1 MKITLNFSLKE
12 DVSFKDKNDFFHKIF
27 STVLHPVNFGYSYKI
42 PKYKMLFKDRIYSV
56 SVISE
61 NEEILNKLKNM
72 KHPKIEIHKS
82 EIDFINFNNML
93 PIQVTSLSYTINTV
107 LASKYNLD
115 MLRDGVEKK
124 SVNFSTKFHT
134 IDLLKNLIIEDVNRK
149 FKKLLNKEV
158 YDFIEDIEITN
169 SYYFEVKGFKVP
181 VNDVNLKIK
190 AGRENI
196 QIANF
201 ILNNGLG
208 AKASYGCGYVEQGM

>member
-1 MKITLNFSLKE
+1 MRIKLNFSLKE
-12 DVSFKDKNDFFHKIF
+12 DVSFKNKNDFFHKIF
-27 STVLHPVNFGYSYKI
+27 STILHPVNFGYSYSI
-42 PKYKMLFKDRIYSV
+42 PKYKLLFKDKIYTMFI
-56 SVISE
+56 ISE
-61 NEEILNKLKNM
+61 NEDILSKLKNM

-93 PIQVTSLSYTINTV
+93 PIQVDSLNYTINTI
-107 LASKYNLD
+107 LAEKYNLD
-115 MLRDGVEKK
+115 MSRDGSEKK
-124 SVNFSTKFHT
+124 SVNFSTKFHS
-134 IDLLKNLIIEDVNRK
+134 IDLLKTLIIEDVNRK
-149 FKKLLNKEV
+149 FKKLFDKNVE
-158 YDFIEDIEITN
+158 DFIDDIEITN

-208 AKASYGCGYVEQGM
+208 AKASYGCGYTKQGL